1 MVKSTFYIGLSEN
14 NVSQNPPANRHFLY
28 WSSHLEVYPIFR
40 QIHMMIYDEHH
51 YDQLHPH
58 ELSPFSD
65 GDIPIL
71 YGWFMM
77 AYFMENPTWEGE
89 HER

>member
-1 MVKSTFYIGLSEN
+1 
-14 NVSQNPPANRHFLY
+14 
-28 WSSHLEVYPIFR
+28 
-40 QIHMMIYDEHH
+40 MMIYDEHH